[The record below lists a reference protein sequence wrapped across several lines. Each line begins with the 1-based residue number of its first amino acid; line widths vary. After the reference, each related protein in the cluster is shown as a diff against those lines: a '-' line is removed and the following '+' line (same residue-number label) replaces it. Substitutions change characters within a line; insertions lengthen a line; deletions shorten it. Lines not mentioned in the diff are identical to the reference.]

1 MSGSEASITDKY
13 TARFDSLNGSY
24 EFTSGQLA
32 GFSEGKY
39 YLHIINEI
47 KQNIIEP
54 GIHEDSI

>member
-1 MSGSEASITDKY
+1 MHTSYSRGMFCSEAGIIDKY

-32 GFSEGKY
+32 GFSESKY

-47 KQNIIEP
+47 K
-54 GIHEDSI
+54 